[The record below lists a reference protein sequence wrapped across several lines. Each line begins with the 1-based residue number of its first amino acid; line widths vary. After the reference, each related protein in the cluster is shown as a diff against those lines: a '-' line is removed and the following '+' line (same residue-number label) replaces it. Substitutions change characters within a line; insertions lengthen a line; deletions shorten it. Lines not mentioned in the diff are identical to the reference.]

1 MKFLIVLLLAYINL
15 YAFSYT
21 ITSNELNEN
30 ITKKFPIEKKIFLSK
45 FLFSNPKFKIQRVS
59 DLILFECD
67 VSNSSISL
75 DDGTIPIFRVYAKS
89 DIRYDGQNIYLKKIE
104 IEHIKNGK
112 ISPKLEKKLKVGIS
126 LLLNLYFSKKSI
138 YKINEASYS
147 MKIANIVIDDVIIK
161 NGVIKLLILE

>member
-147 MKIANIVIDDVIIK
+147 MKIANSVIDDVIIK

>member
-1 MKFLIVLLLAYINL
+1 MRLLIVLLLASIHL

-21 ITSNELNEN
+21 ITANELNEN

-45 FLFSNPKFKIQRVS
+45 FLFSNPKFEIEKAS

-75 DDGTIPIFRVYAKS
+75 ADGTVPIFRVYAKS
-89 DIRYDGQNIYLKKIE
+89 DIRYDGQNIYLKKIK
-104 IEHIKNGK
+104 IERIKNEK
-112 ISPKLEKKLKVGIS
+112 ISPKLENKLKLGIS
-126 LLLNLYFSKKSI
+126 LLLNLYFSKKPI

-147 MKIANIVIDDVIIK
+147 MKIANSVIDDVTIK
-161 NGVIKLLILE
+161 DGVIKLLILE

>member
-1 MKFLIVLLLAYINL
+1 MRLLIVLLLAYINL

-21 ITSNELNEN
+21 ITANELNDN
-30 ITKKFPIEKKIFLSK
+30 INKKFPIEKKIFLSK
-45 FLFSNPKFKIQRVS
+45 FVFSNPKFKIERVS

-75 DDGTIPIFRVYAKS
+75 NDGTIPVFRVYARS
-89 DIRYDGQNIYLKKIE
+89 DIGYDGQNIYLKKIE
-104 IEHIKNGK
+104 IERIENEK

-126 LLLNLYFSKKSI
+126 LLLNVYFSKKPI

-147 MKIANIVIDDVIIK
+147 IKIANSVIDDVIIK
-161 NGVIKLLILE
+161 DGVIKLLILE

>member
-1 MKFLIVLLLAYINL
+1 MRLLIILLLAYINL

-21 ITSNELNEN
+21 ITANELNEK

-45 FLFSNPKFKIQRVS
+45 FLFSNPKFKIEKSS

-104 IEHIKNGK
+104 IERIKNEK
-112 ISPKLEKKLKVGIS
+112 VSPKLEKKLKMGIS
-126 LLLNLYFSKKSI
+126 LLLNVYFSKKPI
-138 YKINEASYS
+138 YKVSEASYS
-147 MKIANIVIDDVIIK
+147 MKIANSVIDDVIIK
-161 NGVIKLLILE
+161 DGVIKLLILE

>member
-45 FLFSNPKFKIQRVS
+45 FLFSNPKFEIEKES

-75 DDGTIPIFRVYAKS
+75 NDGTIPIFRVYAKS

-126 LLLNLYFSKKSI
+126 LLLNLYFSKKPI

-147 MKIANIVIDDVIIK
+147 MKIANSVIDDVIIK
-161 NGVIKLLILE
+161 DGVIKLLILE